1 MTAFIPD
8 CNDLESVTGRT
19 SGLAQSSKYHIDIV
33 NPKGSKVS
41 KLHLAVLNEDI
52 EKIRKYVQQTHKS
65 SDAADEGNRIRSS
78 SSGSLFRDFR
88 SKSASASKGEGVNGS
103 NGNTKYLHLLNLFLF
118 IKFQRKMLLLFF
130 YVAFSWFG
138 NNQLSIYPLSSRIHK
153 RLKGKV

>member
-19 SGLAQSSKYHIDIV
+19 SGLAKSSKYHIDV
-33 NPKGSKVS
+33 NPKGGKAS

-65 SDAADEGNRIRSS
+65 SDGADEGSRIRSS

-88 SKSASASKGEGVNGS
+88 SKSASASKGEGQGVNGS
-103 NGNTKYLHLLNLFLF
+103 NGNIKYSHLLNLFLF
-118 IKFQRKMLLLFF
+118 IKFQRKMLLLIF
-130 YVAFSWFG
+130 YMALSWFG
-138 NNQLSIYPLSSRIHK
+138 IY
-153 RLKGKV
+153 

>member
-8 CNDLESVTGRT
+8 CNDLESVKGRT

-103 NGNTKYLHLLNLFLF
+103 NGNIKYSHLLNLFLI
-118 IKFQRKMLLLFF
+118 IKLQRKMLLLIIHI
-130 YVAFSWFG
+130 VLCWIG
-138 NNQLSIYPLSSRIHK
+138 IDQLSIFTLFPLEFTTD
-153 RLKGKV
+153 